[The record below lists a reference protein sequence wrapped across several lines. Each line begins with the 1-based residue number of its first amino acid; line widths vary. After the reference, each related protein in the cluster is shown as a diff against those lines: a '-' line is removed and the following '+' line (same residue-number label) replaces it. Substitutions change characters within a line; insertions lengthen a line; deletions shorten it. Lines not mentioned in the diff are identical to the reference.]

1 MGIHGPSDYLR
12 PNYVTQNS
20 AGDDVLVTN
29 SKPKVQRNTGYSQTN
44 FMQKF
49 FTSQMK
55 I

>member
-29 SKPKVQRNTGYSQTN
+29 SNKGSEKYRIQSN
-44 FMQKF
+44 
-49 FTSQMK
+49 
-55 I
+55 